1 MHRTLRAS
9 HEARRVLGGFAKRG
23 TTRFVMAALTVAASS
38 AGDVRSFAGVARSPS
53 MSNVLRRV
61 VEPSNSLLVELTPL
75 RKEDIALNSVVFLG
89 MCVPF
94 LYAAFEFWRRIAF
107 GQSFGTGDEVV
118 VFPKGLREE
127 VADGLEEGKRAR
139 PIGKAGKVTIGMD
152 ADTNR
157 GRVELG
163 TDALIFAYILMFLAA
178 GVVLVSLAALGP
190 IFSGQVAV
198 E

>member
-1 MHRTLRAS
+1 MQRTLRVS
-9 HEARRVLGGFAKRG
+9 HEVQRALGGSGRAKRG
-23 TTRFVMAALTVAASS
+23 TKCLMAALTVAASR
-38 AGDVRSFAGVARSPS
+38 AGDVRDFAGVIRTPP
-53 MSNVLRRV
+53 MSSVVRHV
-61 VEPSNSLLVELTPL
+61 VEPSTAMLMELTPL
-75 RKEDIALNSVVFLG
+75 RKEDIALNTVVFLG

-118 VFPKGLREE
+118 VFPKALAEDVKSQKPVRP
-127 VADGLEEGKRAR
+127 VGK
-139 PIGKAGKVTIGMD
+139 KDKVTIGMD

-178 GVVLVSLAALGP
+178 GVVLVSLAALVP
-190 IFSGQVAV
+190 IFSGQVRV